1 MIIISLR
8 LSTKCGEHPV
18 QKR

>member
-8 LSTKCGEHPV
+8 LSTKCGEHPA